1 MRAPDPHKHVGL
13 LALLLTVLTLGA
25 EPIHSLVSG
34 EVGDDAPMLIQ
45 SERSRTLLDAG
56 REAIFQFKLAE
67 AESTFTMLAALP
79 DGKVAAAF
87 HLETISLL
95 KLIASDK
102 AVYFDEFLV
111 RSDALRDMLEE
122 EPASTWQAFLKAEA
136 DLHRAIARSKRGQY
150 LRAALAGRS
159 AYLGYERLL
168 QAHPDFYDAY
178 KGMGVLHAGI
188 GSASGAR
195 RKFLGLLGFD
205 GTVEEGMRE
214 LRLAAEKSHFNREEA
229 QVFLAQ
235 IDMRLFGSSEQ
246 SGEMMG
252 ALWQR
257 YPESPLLA
265 HLYGS
270 YLYETRQAK
279 AAEHVY
285 RQAAGRADQRA
296 YFYVDYI
303 DFYLADVLFRQDQFE
318 ESAFYYR
325 RYLERHEGPAL
336 KATALLHLGL
346 ALEMQGER
354 EEAIIYYQQVQ
365 SLRSFDSDAVAQ
377 RTAQRLQAHPLNGL
391 TRTLLLS
398 QNAYDSGRYARA
410 HTLLR
415 TILEDA
421 GTSHDEKAEAA
432 YRQGRVFHAEGHLD
446 KALAAYASAVAWHDD
461 PTARWGPWA
470 QYFTGIILEQR
481 SDMEGAEE
489 ALAAALA
496 YTGEYGYHQVLERD
510 AKIALRRVKQARP

>member
-1 MRAPDPHKHVGL
+1 MYFP
-13 LALLLTVLTLGA
+13 
-25 EPIHSLVSG
+25 VSG
-34 EVGDDAPMLIQ
+34 QVGDDAPMLIQ
-45 SERSRTLLDAG
+45 SEQSRTLLDVG
-56 REAIFQFKLAE
+56 REAIFGFKLAE
-67 AESTFTMLAALP
+67 AESTFTLLAAQP

-102 AVYFDEFLV
+102 ETYFDEFLA
-111 RSDALRDMLEE
+111 RSNALRDVLEE
-122 EPASTWQAFLKAEA
+122 EPASTWQAFLEAEA
-136 DLHRAIARSKRGQY
+136 YLHRAIARSKRGQY

-188 GSASGAR
+188 GSASGVR
-195 RKFLGLLGFD
+195 RKFLDLLGFD
-205 GTVEEGMRE
+205 GTIEAGLRE
-214 LRLAAEKSHFNREEA
+214 LRIAAEKSQFNREEA

-252 ALWQR
+252 VLWRR

-270 YLYETRQAK
+270 YLYETRQAA
-279 AAEHVY
+279 AAEQVY
-285 RQAAGRADQRA
+285 RQAADRAEQHA

-303 DFYLADVLFRQDQFE
+303 DFYLADVLFRQDQFAE
-318 ESAFYYR
+318 AVFYYQ
-325 RYLERHEGPAL
+325 RYLDRHEGPAL
-336 KATALLHLGL
+336 KATALLQLGL
-346 ALEMQGER
+346 ALEMQGQR
-354 EEAIIYYQQVQ
+354 KQATACYQKVQ
-365 SLRSFDSDAVAQ
+365 SSRSFDSDAVAQ
-377 RTAQRLQAHPLNGL
+377 QAARRLQAHPLNER

-398 QNAYDSGRYARA
+398 QNAYNSRRYTRA

-421 GTSHDEKAEAA
+421 EASRDEKAEAA
-432 YRQGRVFHAEGHLD
+432 YRRGRVFHAEEHLD
-446 KALAAYASAVAWHDD
+446 EALAAYAAAIAWHDD

-470 QYFTGIILEQR
+470 QYFTGLILEQR
-481 SDMEGAEE
+481 GDMERAEK
-489 ALAAALA
+489 ALEAALA

-510 AKIALRRVKQARP
+510 AKIALRRVQQARP